1 MSVAPVSLAPGKTRD
16 GKALLAATAGY
27 AMDGFDLL
35 VLGFMLEPISAE
47 LGLDRAQAA
56 ALFTWTLIGAVG
68 GGLLFGLLSDRFGRV
83 RTLSW
88 SILVFAAFT
97 GLCAFARTY
106 EELLLCRALA
116 GVGLGGEFGLGMALV
131 AETWPAE
138 KRARACSY
146 VGVGWQAGVLA
157 AALVTPLLLPHIGW
171 RGVFL
176 VGVAP
181 SLCAFA
187 VRRHVEEPPLFAA
200 RPAARHFLRPMG
212 LLVKDAATTR
222 LTLAILFLCIVQN
235 FGYYGVMVWLPSY
248 LSGAFGFS
256 LTKTGLWTSVTV
268 IGMALGALLFGH
280 VADRLGRKP
289 AFLAYQLGAV
299 VMIPLYAHLADPWA
313 LLVGGAAMGFFVNG
327 MIGGYGAL
335 MSEVYPTEARA
346 TAENLLFNLG
356 RGVGGGAGPIVIAL
370 LAERFSF
377 ASAIGFLAL
386 IYLADMA
393 ATALLIPE
401 KRGAA
406 LH

>member
-1 MSVAPVSLAPGKTRD
+1 MTTPAGGAIGRREK
-16 GKALLAATAGY
+16 KALLAATAGY

-35 VLGFMLEPISAE
+35 VLGFMLEPISTE
-47 LGLDRAQAA
+47 FGLDRSQAA

-68 GGLLFGLLSDRFGRV
+68 GGALFGLLSDRLGRV

-88 SILVFAAFT
+88 SILFFAVFT
-97 GLCAFARTY
+97 GLCAFARNY
-106 EELLLCRALA
+106 QELLLYRTFA

-146 VGVGWQAGVLA
+146 VGMGWQLGVLA

-176 VGVAP
+176 VGVIP
-181 SLCAFA
+181 SFAAFI
-187 VRRHVEEPPLFAA
+187 VRRHVDEPPIYLEGKKGA
-200 RPAARHFLRPMG
+200 G
-212 LLVKDAATTR
+212 LLTPVAQLFKDAKTFK
-222 LTLAILFLCIVQN
+222 ISMGVLFLCIVQN

-248 LSGAFGFS
+248 LSGVFGFS
-256 LTKTGLWTSVTV
+256 LTKTGLWTGVTV
-268 IGMALGALLFGH
+268 IGMALGAFAFGH
-280 VADRLGRKP
+280 IADRWGRKP
-289 AFLAYQLGAV
+289 AFLAFQFGAFV
-299 VMIPLYAHLADPWA
+299 AIPVYAHLANPAA
-313 LLVGGAAMGFFVNG
+313 LLLGGAAMGFFVNG

-335 MSEVYPTEARA
+335 ISELYPTEARA

-356 RGVGGGAGPIVIAL
+356 RGIGGVGPVVIAI

-377 ASAIGFLAL
+377 SYAISFLAL
-386 IYLADMA
+386 AYVADMGV
-393 ATALLIPE
+393 TAFLIPE
-401 KRGAA
+401 RRGVE